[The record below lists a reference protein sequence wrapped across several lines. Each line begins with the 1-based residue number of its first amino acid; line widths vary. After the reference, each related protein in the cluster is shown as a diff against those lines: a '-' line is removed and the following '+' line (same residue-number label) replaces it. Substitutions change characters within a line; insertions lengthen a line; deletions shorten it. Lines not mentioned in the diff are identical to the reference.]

1 MKFNKRKFLAV
12 LTLTGISVRDVATA
26 IGMSYVTL
34 YKKINGQSDFFR
46 NEIVAICALLN
57 LNDAQMNDIF
67 FSAEVSLT

>member
-46 NEIVAICALLN
+46 NEIVILS
-57 LNDAQMNDIF
+57 F
-67 FSAEVSLT
+67 EV